1 MAAKITQIHL
11 HNSSNAERLIFFK
24 QHFIV
29 SHMQI
34 EKLISL
40 NLDKSF
46 FNKKLISP
54 ESRGKYNE
62 NYY

>member
-1 MAAKITQIHL
+1 
-11 HNSSNAERLIFFK
+11 
-24 QHFIV
+24 
-29 SHMQI
+29 MQI

-46 FNKKLISP
+46 YNEKLISP